1 VARVALFTCGVILAV
16 AGVALGASQLGSPS
30 SPRTRHVVVDL
41 VVAASPP
48 RQSAPAVQSE
58 ASEQPSNR
66 AAVYVP
72 RPVSSAPPAIAGT
85 ATQGET
91 LTEIHGTWSGSPTS
105 YSYQWQR
112 CDGAGNGC
120 VAIAGATGQA
130 YLLAAADVDGTLRVE
145 ETASNGSGSG
155 SAALS
160 AQSAIVQAP
169 PTPPTTAAT
178 VAPPVL
184 GQRGTAAVIS
194 GSVKIRLR
202 GTSGFI
208 VLTSTTSI
216 PNGSEVDATDGRV
229 RITVAGS
236 TPGKTLSAEAYGGVF
251 VFEQQRRA
259 AGKTEFQLSLPLT
272 GCPRSSGARSPSG
285 SPAAGA
291 KHSSRHLWVSETG
304 GSWGTRGRYVST
316 TVEGTH
322 WLTLDECD
330 RSEVKVLAGRV
341 RVRNLLTNATRVV
354 SGGHRYF
361 AIK

>member
-1 VARVALFTCGVILAV
+1 VARVALISCGVMLAV

-30 SPRTRHVVVDL
+30 SPTRHVVVDL
-41 VVAASPP
+41 VVPPSPP
-48 RQSAPAVQSE
+48 RQSAPAVASE
-58 ASEQPSNR
+58 AIEPPSNR

-130 YLLAAADVDGTLRVE
+130 YLLAAADVASTLRVE

-160 AQSAIVQAP
+160 PQSAIVQAP
-169 PTPPTTAAT
+169 PTSTTATT

-184 GQRGTAAVIS
+184 GERGTAAVIS

-208 VLTSTTSI
+208 VLTSATSI

-229 RITVAGS
+229 QITVAGS
-236 TPGKTLSAEAYGGVF
+236 TPGKTLSAEVYGGVF

-272 GCPRSSGARSPSG
+272 GCPRATGVRSPSG

-341 RVRNLLTNATRVV
+341 RVRNLLTNATRVI

-361 AIK
+361 AVK

>member
-1 VARVALFTCGVILAV
+1 
-16 AGVALGASQLGSPS
+16 
-30 SPRTRHVVVDL
+30 
-41 VVAASPP
+41 
-48 RQSAPAVQSE
+48 
-58 ASEQPSNR
+58 
-66 AAVYVP
+66 
-72 RPVSSAPPAIAGT
+72 
-85 ATQGET
+85 
-91 LTEIHGTWSGSPTS
+91 
-105 YSYQWQR
+105 
-112 CDGAGNGC
+112 

-130 YLLAAADVDGTLRVE
+130 YLLAAADVGSTLRVE

-160 AQSAIVQAP
+160 AQSAIVQAT
-169 PTPPTTAAT
+169 PTQATATT

-184 GQRGTAAVIS
+184 GERGTAAVIS
-194 GSVKIRLR
+194 GSVRIRLR

-208 VLTSTTSI
+208 VLTSATSL

-229 RITVAGS
+229 QITVAGP
-236 TPGKTLSAEAYGGVF
+236 TPGKTLSAEVYGGVF

-272 GCPRSSGARSPSG
+272 GCPRASGARSPSG

-341 RVRNLLTNATRVV
+341 RVRNLLTNATRVI

-361 AIK
+361 VVK